1 MDHHPIISGCL
12 LGAAATVCVLCAVG
26 LLVMRDA
33 YQRLHFSSP
42 IVSIGIALIVAAVW
56 VEDPQWQS
64 RIKAVLIAIILFLT
78 NATLSHA
85 TARAIRLRDLGHWAP
100 RPDEQLPLV
109 STDGKPIGIAGAG
122 AQNQ

>member
-1 MDHHPIISGCL
+1 MAHHPIITGSL
-12 LGAAATVCVLCAVG
+12 LGLAAAVCVLCAIG
-26 LLVMRDA
+26 LAVVRDA

-42 IVSIGIALIVAAVW
+42 IASIGIALIVAAVW

-85 TARAIRLRDLGHWAP
+85 TARAIRMRSCEQWAP
-100 RPDEQLPLV
+100 KPDEQLPLV
-109 STDGKPIGIAGAG
+109 NVDGKPIGIAGAG
-122 AQNQ
+122 TEDR